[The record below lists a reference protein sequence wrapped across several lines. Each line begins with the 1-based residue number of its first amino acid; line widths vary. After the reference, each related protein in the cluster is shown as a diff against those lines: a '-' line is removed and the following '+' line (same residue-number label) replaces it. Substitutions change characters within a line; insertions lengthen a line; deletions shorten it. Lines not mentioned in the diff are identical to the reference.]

1 MEIFNFNFM
10 DILIKMMMPS
20 SQRRL
25 HFCLTTFFR
34 GLYAM
39 SSHISRNAMKYAI
52 VTFGDCCGLQK
63 QKPLFYFMKNIFL

>member
-1 MEIFNFNFM
+1 ML
-10 DILIKMMMPS
+10 D
-20 SQRRL
+20 
-25 HFCLTTFFR
+25 TFFR

-63 QKPLFYFMKNIFL
+63 QKPLFYLMKNILLQNENVYCVNSIVHK